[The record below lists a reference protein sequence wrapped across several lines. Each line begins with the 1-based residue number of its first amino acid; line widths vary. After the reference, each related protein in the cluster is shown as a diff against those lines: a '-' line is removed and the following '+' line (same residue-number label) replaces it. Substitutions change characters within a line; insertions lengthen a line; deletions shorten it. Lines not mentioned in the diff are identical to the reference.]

1 MALRPGVTRHRRAMA
16 GIPAL
21 AVVGAGL
28 WPWVSANLLPYPPG
42 AVPLLRS
49 PSGSA
54 CHRPGCGPSS
64 TTPSAWGTAWD
75 SCSGRRPQSGW
86 RPARSSPSGAC
97 PPAAAPARRGS
108 HPRPG
113 ASERPGAGSV
123 GPSISGPRALERPS
137 SGLSL
142 AAPAAALPP
151 RGVAPNRITAPRL
164 PWRWWAPP
172 ERDQGELGA
181 AVDRKGRARPRGLS
195 KLEQD
200 AEVEVSSRVGAGASA
215 TALWLLL
222 PHQPGTG
229 QDLLWQWFCCQ
240 RPTGGWPT
248 RGIAGPAPS
257 PIGLRGH
264 APRSGLRADRSRC
277 VPRSS
282 WSPCAGRSPLDW
294 RSPQPASGQLGRK
307 WASFPA

>member
-28 WPWVSANLLPYPPG
+28 WLWVSANLLPYPPG

-54 CHRPGCGPSS
+54 CRRSGCGPSS
-64 TTPSAWGTAWD
+64 TTPSEWGTAWD

-113 ASERPGAGSV
+113 ASGRPGAGSV

-137 SGLSL
+137 SGLGL
-142 AAPAAALPP
+142 AAPAAALSP
-151 RGVAPNRITAPRL
+151 RGVAPNRIAAPRWL
-164 PWRWWAPP
+164 WRWWAPRRGIRGSWTGAP
-172 ERDQGELGA
+172 RRRAPQPQSLAMDVGATATDPAGAGDTLHPGLCPATAGLLLNDRHRFTIGLAGLQMDHQGKPPLEVL
-181 AVDRKGRARPRGLS
+181 VDRDPAQHQEAHRWRGGSPGRTGPHGRG
-195 KLEQD
+195 
-200 AEVEVSSRVGAGASA
+200 GAGKPRRRAS
-215 TALWLLL
+215 W
-222 PHQPGTG
+222 
-229 QDLLWQWFCCQ
+229 
-240 RPTGGWPT
+240 
-248 RGIAGPAPS
+248 RG
-257 PIGLRGH
+257 RRN
-264 APRSGLRADRSRC
+264 RS
-277 VPRSS
+277 
-282 WSPCAGRSPLDW
+282 
-294 RSPQPASGQLGRK
+294 
-307 WASFPA
+307 